1 MKGLTEK
8 PFFLQISIKSTY
20 RVILQ
25 LAASHYN
32 LKVGI
37 FSYQAFAYPLLNH
50 ISENLISL
58 SLLYIEIYTKI
69 YRFLNF

>member
-8 PFFLQISIKSTY
+8 PFFLQMRVKSTY
-20 RVILQ
+20 RVIRQ

-37 FSYQAFAYPLLNH
+37 FNYQALAYPSLNH